1 MNVHAIRASAVVSA
15 ILFAGILS
23 FSPSKPAHQQADPSV
38 PSASEAFAKSTPAEG
53 NVHDMTY

>member
-1 MNVHAIRASAVVSA
+1 MNVHVIRASAIVSA

-23 FSPSKPAHQQADPSV
+23 IPGSKPAEQQADPSV
-38 PSASEAFAKSTPAEG
+38 PPASEAFAKSTPAEG